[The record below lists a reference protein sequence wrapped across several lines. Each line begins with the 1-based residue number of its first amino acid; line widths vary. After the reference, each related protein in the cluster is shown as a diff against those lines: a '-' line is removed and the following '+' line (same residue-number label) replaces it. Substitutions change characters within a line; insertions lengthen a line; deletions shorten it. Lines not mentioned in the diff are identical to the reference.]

1 MFRNPTF
8 LCQGAAA
15 RIVQAASGSGP
26 DRETWMTDAV
36 RDNGDRGRFELAVG
50 DEVVFATYRR
60 EAGRLVISYVYAP
73 PVLRGTGAA
82 GRLME
87 GVAARAR
94 AGGERIVPLCGYAR
108 AWLRRHSAYH
118 DLLA

>member
-1 MFRNPTF
+1 
-8 LCQGAAA
+8 
-15 RIVQAASGSGP
+15 
-26 DRETWMTDAV
+26 MTDAV
-36 RDNGDRGRFELAVG
+36 RDNADRSRFELAVG
-50 DEVVFATYRR
+50 GEIAFATYRR
-60 EAGRLVISYVYAP
+60 EADRLVISYVYAP

-82 GRLME
+82 DRLME

-108 AWLRRHSAYH
+108 AWLHHHRAHH

>member
-1 MFRNPTF
+1 
-8 LCQGAAA
+8 
-15 RIVQAASGSGP
+15 
-26 DRETWMTDAV
+26 MTDAL
-36 RDNGDRGRFELAVG
+36 RDNVDQGRFELAVG
-50 DEVVFATYRR
+50 GDVAFATYRR
-60 EAGRLVISYVYAP
+60 EAGRLIISYVYAP

-82 GRLME
+82 DRLME

-108 AWLRRHSAYH
+108 AWLHRHRAHH

>member
-1 MFRNPTF
+1 MR
-8 LCQGAAA
+8 
-15 RIVQAASGSGP
+15 
-26 DRETWMTDAV
+26 MTDAV
-36 RDNGDRGRFELAVG
+36 HDNGDRGRFELAVDG
-50 DEVVFATYRR
+50 EVVFATYRR
-60 EAGRLVISYVYAP
+60 EAGRLVINYVYAP

-82 GRLME
+82 DRLMA

-108 AWLRRHSAYH
+108 AWLRRHPAHH